1 MLYFL
6 RNFTINSKNN
16 KQNIVSI
23 SASYYISIG
32 SIFLLINS
40 SLGSSLTE
48 SSLQCSVMG
57 SLLESSVIGSS
68 IGYSLIESS
77 VGSWVLGSSKG
88 SSVLFSGV
96 LSNFLFFYFYENH
109 TNCLR
114 CRKLAEKVHT
124 HRSLTLIRLDFLRV
138 VFSERVNLTVPSLHR
153 KMTKEKSKEDIKY
166 YFFLL

>member
-1 MLYFL
+1 MYETNISTFKIDVIYVSMALLTTLFMLYFL

-57 SLLESSVIGSS
+57 SLLESSVIRSS
-68 IGYSLIESS
+68 IGYSLIESFL
-77 VGSWVLGSSKG
+77 GSWVLGSSKR

-114 CRKLAEKVHT
+114 CRVK
-124 HRSLTLIRLDFLRV
+124 F
-138 VFSERVNLTVPSLHR
+138 
-153 KMTKEKSKEDIKY
+153 
-166 YFFLL
+166 